1 MNNIETL
8 TPEYWLEEGYVVKG
22 GKDND
27 NGIWMTYHY
36 KGTFLWAPDHSV
48 VNLML
53 RKLGESMHKHPISL
67 HVFICPKLTMPVWGR
82 PLFNMAEFVVY
93 DPPGAKFCPSSMHK
107 LFVLGFIYPLIS
119 HRPWW
124 IRVTAKVLGLVR
136 AVSLLIQESPGDA
149 GIVLLQLW
157 LLPKRVDSMP
167 GELVRELI
175 LS

>member
-1 MNNIETL
+1 M
-8 TPEYWLEEGYVVKG
+8 KG
-22 GKDND
+22 GKKND
-27 NGIWMTYHY
+27 YGIWTPYHSREI
-36 KGTFLWAPDHSV
+36 FLWAPTPSV
-48 VNLML
+48 ADLVL
-53 RKLGESMHKHPISL
+53 RKLGEAVHKLTNSL
-67 HVFICPKLTMPVWGR
+67 NVFICPKLTMPVWGR
-82 PLFNMAEFVVY
+82 PLFNMADFVVY
-93 DPPGAKFCPSSMHK
+93 DPPGAKFWPSSMHK